1 MSNLSIKIF
10 KNTFWQVLSRIIQAF
25 VGLISIKLISSFL
38 PLNVYGQYT
47 TLFEIIG
54 FFAIIADFGL
64 YTIGVQEMSKEKHSE
79 SFVLSHI
86 LSLRLILI
94 TILLGSSNI
103 IIPLIPKY
111 AGTLVDKG
119 IGLVSLTTA
128 FVLING
134 TLTSVLQYKM
144 KMHLAAIAQIFGK
157 IINISLIAFI
167 ILILKPV
174 NIETSFNLLIQSAV
188 VANLLMLLLT
198 FILIKKETN
207 LKYAFD
213 LKYAK
218 ELIKTA
224 FPYGIALILMTFY
237 FKIDIILIQYLKG
250 NEQAGIYGVSLKLME
265 ILSVISVFF
274 MNSTLP
280 SMTKKFQQGKKDFNE
295 LIQKV
300 FTVLHSLAAPI
311 MVGGIILAFPIIFAI
326 TSPQFL
332 SGYHCSN
339 NTQIVYQT
347 KEVAA
352 DKCSKIKEHP
362 SFKMENQKDSYFY
375 RNGSDQAFKIILI
388 GLYFSF
394 LNTIFA
400 FSLVSINKNTNLM
413 KINFLGFLL
422 NIFLNLLLIP
432 KYGFIAAAITTAVC
446 EFSVFILTYKNF
458 QKFTKFKINSNKYI
472 KTIIAAIAMGVIV
485 NFSQIIS
492 YNWMQNFNLIILIPI
507 GFVVYFY
514 MLNKLKVL
522 SLKDIKKIRNEN

>member
-1 MSNLSIKIF
+1 MSSLSIKIF
-10 KNTFWQVLSRIIQAF
+10 KNTFWQVFSRIVQAV

-38 PLNVYGQYT
+38 PLEIYGQYT

-64 YTIGVQEMSKEKHSE
+64 YTIGVQEMSKEKQSE

-86 LSLRLILI
+86 LGLRLILI
-94 TILLGSSNI
+94 TLLLGSSNI

-111 AGTLVDKG
+111 AGTLVEKG

-134 TLTSVLQYKM
+134 TLTSILQYRM
-144 KMHLAAIAQIFGK
+144 KMHLAAISQIFGK
-157 IINISLIAFI
+157 IINIALIAFI
-167 ILILKPV
+167 ILILKPL
-174 NIETSFNLLIQSAV
+174 NIENSFNLLIQSAV
-188 VANLLMLLLT
+188 VANLSMLVLT
-198 FILIKKETN
+198 FFLIKKEVS
-207 LKYAFD
+207 LKYNFD
-213 LKYAK
+213 FKYAK
-218 ELIKTA
+218 QLIKTA

-280 SMTKKFQQGKKDFNE
+280 SMTKKFQQGKKELNN

-311 MVGGIILAFPIIFAI
+311 MVGGIVLAFPIIFAI

-339 NTQIVYQT
+339 NTQIVYQNSNT
-347 KEVAA
+347 ASTECKKVDVNPNFKKE
-352 DKCSKIKEHP
+352 ST
-362 SFKMENQKDSYFY
+362 NSYFY

-400 FSLVSINKNTNLM
+400 FSLVSIEKNTKLM
-413 KINFLGFLL
+413 KINFCGFLL
-422 NIFLNLLLIP
+422 NIILNLLLIP
-432 KYGFIAAAITTAVC
+432 KYGFIAAASTTAIC
-446 EFSVFILTYKNF
+446 EFTVFLMVYKKF
-458 QKFTKFKINSNKYI
+458 QKYTSFKIDTKKYF
-472 KTIIAAIAMGVIV
+472 KTIISALTMGIVIYYM
-485 NFSQIIS
+485 QIIS
-492 YNWMQNFNLIILIPI
+492 YKWLENFNLIILIPS

-514 MLNKLKVL
+514 MINRFKIL
-522 SLKDIKKIRNEN
+522 SIKDLKKIRNEN